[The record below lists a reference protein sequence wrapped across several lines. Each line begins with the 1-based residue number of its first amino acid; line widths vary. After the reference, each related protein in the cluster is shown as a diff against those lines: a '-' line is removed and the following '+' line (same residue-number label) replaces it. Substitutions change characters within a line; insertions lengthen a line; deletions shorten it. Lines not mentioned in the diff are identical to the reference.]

1 MRLQGYIYKIA
12 ITILTAYFVHTL
24 CYGQNTRLYDTSSGL
39 SENSIK
45 SIIQDKKGYIWF
57 ATQDGL
63 NVFNGIDFKSYG
75 CSYQPVHNGDI
86 GTLNILTIL
95 LHHDGEQI
103 WAGLQSAT
111 ILLFNPET
119 ETFREF
125 KLYKEN
131 EPAPNVCYSIAYDND
146 NNLWIGTDAG
156 IFVYDEEADSFTHY
170 SSQNANLPADLIG
183 TIFCDSKGVIWVG
196 SEGGL
201 SKFNPLTNTF
211 INIRVDSRTAPK
223 NNNYHIIS
231 ITEDPSGT
239 LWIGSWSNGLCKLD
253 RDDNSLKYITPRG
266 DIAHSEMLRVRS
278 LVVDMPGMLW
288 MCTNI
293 GLFKYDI
300 MENRLKQVVLSGRQP
315 TDNIYSCLKDKEG
328 GIWIGTYFRGAYYIS
343 PKARQIECY
352 TLDNTLEHLYGSAI
366 SSFCEDN
373 EGKIWIAS
381 ENGGLSLFD
390 PAKKEFIRTD
400 YHIADDNLHALCMD
414 DNYLYVGAFA
424 KGLRQIDLNTGRIK
438 VFQEKRSGLVN
449 SSNVFSLLKG
459 RDGFLYI
466 GTGQGCS
473 RYDTHQGVFSDIKE
487 LEGVFI
493 YDIAEDTQD
502 NIWFAGY
509 YDGLYRY
516 DKKNGAWTHYQHD
529 ESDKT
534 SLPHNKL
541 VSIYVDDKQRLWICS
556 EGGGVCRYDYET
568 DSFHKFVLYKNEEKL
583 YLTVVYGILNDD
595 SGNLWLSSNNGIY
608 YCDEEGHTVRH
619 FTFEDGLQS
628 NQYNFGATLRSST
641 GKLYFGGINGFNVFN
656 PETIE
661 DNSICPMVTARVS
674 YKNKRNEEY
683 FSPRETAT
691 RTIVIPRN
699 TNSFSLNF
707 ECLSYAAP
715 SKNEFVYIIMNKDE
729 HWTHTKE
736 SSVTFIDFPYGKH
749 SIKVRAR
756 NGDGNWSENE
766 AVLHINNRPPKMKSL
781 AAKLGYVIIVLTVL
795 GLTISAIERLRKE
808 KAREKDRELKARQ
821 EQEAYNARIEFFT
834 HVAHEI
840 KTPVSLIKA
849 PLEVVI
855 KNQHKED
862 DRRNL
867 NIIEKNTQRLLNLV
881 NQLLD
886 FKKISNQGYQI
897 NMQTT
902 NPVQLVENVVSRFQG
917 TVVANSIEIEMNLPE
932 APISCILDAEAYV
945 KIVSNLMTSAV
956 NYTKSK
962 IIVSL
967 SLQSSVNCRLLHLSV
982 SDNGEGIVE
991 PERAHVFNSFY
1002 QINMGNNPRIAGVG
1016 LGLSLVKLLTEKHN
1030 GCAYVDRNYS
1040 DGCSMC
1046 IDIPYVEPNSAPE
1059 SVSPEPAADKEPA
1072 TAAPMPGGLKV
1083 LIVED
1088 SEDMRNFISGIFQE
1102 GHTILI
1108 AENGMKALAILQ
1120 KQDADI
1126 IISDLSMPIMDG
1138 FELLK
1143 AIRKDDILCHT
1154 PFIILTV
1161 ESSLETKIRGLEYG
1175 ADAYIEKPFSVE
1187 HLHATV
1193 HNLISNRELLR
1204 NRFISEPLKKENE
1217 AIVSSRDHN
1226 WLDKITALI
1235 HANLSEPEISI
1246 DNLATELNLSRSSFQ
1261 RKIKGLTG
1269 LTPIEFIR
1277 LIRLKKAAELLTT
1290 PTYRIN
1296 EVCYLVG
1303 FNKPSYFSFLFKKQF
1318 GILPRDFAQ
1327 NNGAGLKDHK
1337 EDHE

>member
-1 MRLQGYIYKIA
+1 MKVQGYTRKIA
-12 ITILTAYFVHTL
+12 LAILTVCFAHTL
-24 CYGQNTRLYDTSSGL
+24 CNGQNIRLYDASSGL

-63 NVFNGIDFKSYG
+63 NVFNGSTFKSYG
-75 CSYQPVHNGDI
+75 CSYQPTRNGDI

-95 LHHDGEQI
+95 QHHDGEQI
-103 WAGLQSAT
+103 WVGLQSAT

-119 ETFREF
+119 ETFREL
-125 KLYKEN
+125 KLYKES
-131 EPAPNVCYSIAYDND
+131 ESPPNVCHSIAYDND
-146 NNLWIGTDAG
+146 NNLWIGTDSG
-156 IFVYDEEADSFTHY
+156 IFVYDEAADSFAHY
-170 SSQNANLPADLIG
+170 SSQNSNLPADLIG
-183 TIFCDSKGVIWVG
+183 TIFCDSKGIIWVG

-201 SKFNPLTNTF
+201 SKFNPLTNNF

-223 NNNYHIIS
+223 NDNYHIIS
-231 ITEDPSGT
+231 ITEDPLGI
-239 LWIGSWSNGLCKLD
+239 LWIGSWNNGLGKLD
-253 RDDNSLKYITPRG
+253 RNDNSLKYITPR
-266 DIAHSEMLRVRS
+266 DDVRYPDMLRVRS
-278 LVVDMPGMLW
+278 LVVDTPGTLW

-293 GLFKYDI
+293 GLLKYDI
-300 MENRLKQVVLSGRQP
+300 MENRLKQVVLSARQP

-328 GIWIGTYFRGAYYIS
+328 GMWIGSYFRGAYYIS

-352 TLDNTLEHLYGSAI
+352 TLDNIPEYLYGSAI
-366 SSFCEDN
+366 SSFCEDD
-373 EGKIWIAS
+373 EGKIWVAS

-390 PAKKEFIRTD
+390 PSNKKFIRTD
-400 YHIADDNLHALCMD
+400 YHIANDNLHALCID
-414 DNYLYVGAFA
+414 GNYLYVGAFT
-424 KGLRQIDLNTGRIK
+424 KGLRQVDLKTGCVE
-438 VFQEKRSGLVN
+438 VFQKERPRSVN
-449 SSNVFSLLKG
+449 NNNIYSLLKG

-466 GTGQGCS
+466 GTAQGCS
-473 RYDTHQGVFSDIKE
+473 RYDTRRGVFSDIEE
-487 LEGVFI
+487 LKKAFI
-493 YDIAEDTQD
+493 YDIAEDTQG
-502 NIWFAGY
+502 NLWFAGY

-516 DKKNGAWTHYQHD
+516 DKKNGTWTQYRHD
-529 ESDKT
+529 ESDEN

-541 VSIYVDDKQRLWICS
+541 VSIYLDDKQRLWICS

-568 DSFHKFVLYKNEEKL
+568 DSFRRFDLYNKGEKV
-583 YLTVVYGILNDD
+583 YLTVVYGILNDA

-608 YCDEEGHTVRH
+608 CCDEEGRNIRH
-619 FTFEDGLQS
+619 FTHEDGLQS
-628 NQYNFGATLRSST
+628 NQYNFGATFRSST
-641 GKLYFGGINGFNVFN
+641 GKLYFGGINGFNVFD

-661 DNSICPMVTARVS
+661 DNSIRPTVTASVS
-674 YKNKRNEEY
+674 YKNKRNAEY
-683 FSPRETAT
+683 SSRKETGT

-699 TNSFSLNF
+699 INSFSLDF
-707 ECLSYAAP
+707 ECLSYVAP
-715 SKNEFVYIIMNKDE
+715 GKNEFAYILNKNG
-729 HWTHTKE
+729 HWTYTKG
-736 SSVTFIDFPYGKH
+736 SSVTFIDFPHGKH
-749 SIKVRAR
+749 TIKVRAR
-756 NGDGNWSENE
+756 NGDGNWSVNE
-766 AVLHINNRPPKMKSL
+766 AVLHIDNRPPLMKSM
-781 AAKLGYVIIVLTVL
+781 AAKTGYVVIVLTVL
-795 GLTISAIERLRKE
+795 VLTMLAIERLRKE
-808 KAREKDRELKARQ
+808 RIRGQIQEIKARQ
-821 EQEAYNARIEFFT
+821 EQEAYKARIEFFT

-849 PLEVVI
+849 PLEVVM
-855 KNQHKED
+855 KNQHCEENQ
-862 DRRNL
+862 RNL
-867 NIIEKNTQRLLNLV
+867 DIIEKNTQRLLNLV

-886 FKKISNQGYQI
+886 FKKVSNEGYQI

-902 NPVQLVENVVSRFQG
+902 DPVQLVRCMVSRFHG
-917 TVVANSIEIEMNLPE
+917 TAAADGIEIEMNLPE
-932 APISCILDAEAYV
+932 TPISCMLDTESYV
-945 KIVSNLMTSAV
+945 KIVSNLMTNAV
-956 NYTKSK
+956 KYTKSK

-991 PERAHVFNSFY
+991 SERAHVFNSFY
-1002 QINMGNNPRIAGVG
+1002 QINKGNNPRIAGVG

-1046 IDIPYVEPNSAPE
+1046 IDIPYVEPHSAPE

-1088 SEDMRNFISGIFQE
+1088 SEDMRNFISGVFQE

-1108 AENGMKALAILQ
+1108 VENGMKALAILQ
-1120 KQDADI
+1120 KQDVDI
-1126 IISDLSMPIMDG
+1126 IISDLSMPVMDG

-1143 AIRKDDILCHT
+1143 AIRKDDMLCHT

-1161 ESSLETKIRGLEYG
+1161 ESSLETKIKGLEYG

-1193 HNLISNRELLR
+1193 HNLISSRESLR
-1204 NRFISEPLKKENE
+1204 KRFISEPLKQENE
-1217 AIVSSRDHN
+1217 AIVSSRDHS

-1235 HANLSEPEISI
+1235 HANLNEPEISI
-1246 DNLATELNLSRSSFQ
+1246 DNLAAEMNLSRSSFQ

-1277 LIRLKKAAELLTT
+1277 LIRLKKAAELLITA
-1290 PTYRIN
+1290 TYRIN